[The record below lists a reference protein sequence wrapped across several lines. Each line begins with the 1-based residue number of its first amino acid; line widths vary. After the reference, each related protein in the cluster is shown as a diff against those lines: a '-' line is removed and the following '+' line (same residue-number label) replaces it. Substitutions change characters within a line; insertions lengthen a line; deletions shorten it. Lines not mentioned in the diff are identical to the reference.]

1 MVFVRNVNSR
11 DGGPALASKPSKHA
25 VPQPSQTGAILERLN
40 SRVQKSSSPR
50 SLSLWQTLKII
61 HPTAC
66 KYAMKNVR
74 SFHSILNLNN
84 LRILLWS
91 VWIDWKNPLFTKYLI
106 FVQVHLDLQNYWR
119 KLLLLIIINNI
130 VNKKYSIRDFVSIK
144 RSVLSNLITW
154 ISHVTH
160 CR

>member
-61 HPTAC
+61 HPHQRANT
-66 KYAMKNVR
+66 R
-74 SFHSILNLNN
+74 
-84 LRILLWS
+84 
-91 VWIDWKNPLFTKYLI
+91 WKMCDPFIQFLII
-106 FVQVHLDLQNYWR
+106 FVSYYELFELTGKTHFSRNTWFLFEFILILKTITDGE
-119 KLLLLIIINNI
+119 KLLSLIIINNI
-130 VNKKYSIRDFVSIK
+130 VSKRYSIRDFVSIK
-144 RSVLSNLITW
+144 RSVLES
-154 ISHVTH
+154 
-160 CR
+160 RG